1 MAGCALTVSALGTTP
16 SEAIVAFS
24 LSGCQWLDGSNRPLY
39 IVHVKHVTA
48 SEARRNWFR
57 LLDEIAQGE
66 VVVLERNGRRIV
78 LRSEEDDAVAAAI
91 PDYRQLLQV
100 SDAENADRWSW
111 DWPGPEQDLVPTIS
125 DRDGDR
131 QA

>member
-1 MAGCALTVSALGTTP
+1 MYV
-16 SEAIVAFS
+16 
-24 LSGCQWLDGSNRPLY
+24 
-39 IVHVKHVTA
+39 VHVKHVTA

-78 LRSEEDDAVAAAI
+78 LRSEDDISAEAK

-100 SDAENADRWSW
+100 ADTEDADRWGW
-111 DWPGPEQDLVPTIS
+111 EWAGPEQDLVPVLH
-125 DRDGDR
+125 DREGDR
-131 QA
+131 EP